1 MEWPNGLLKMQ
12 LGIVNTDDQYME
24 SSDYQATHRTYH
36 KQFKTCLANN
46 VVQWGIFVKREDMS
60 LLPLNYLVYWRK
72 LDNLTKS
79 ILISTYFL
87 LVLHIDDLKLIFT
100 LMKYG

>member
-1 MEWPNGLLKMQ
+1 MSISNIVHWRGIGVGMEWPNGLLKMQ

-60 LLPLNYLVYWRK
+60 LLPLN
-72 LDNLTKS
+72 
-79 ILISTYFL
+79 
-87 LVLHIDDLKLIFT
+87 
-100 LMKYG
+100 